1 MPHVA
6 NDFCDRVGNDQP
18 DKDQEILQAIGHDR
32 NLATET
38 KNIVVTNAKEQQSVL
53 LRTISFVREAVKDN
67 DEDFTSGPIGRAL
80 GLLAIPMM
88 LEMAMESI
96 FAVVDIAFVSRLGT
110 DAIAAVGITEALI
123 AVLYGLAIGLG
134 VGLTAMVSRR
144 IGAGNP
150 VGAAEVTGQAIWVGA
165 LLSVVIGIVGVAYA
179 RDLLEIM
186 GASEAVV
193 DQGIGFTA
201 VILGGSITIIYLF
214 LLNAAFRGAGDATV
228 ALRSLWLANGINIIL
243 DPCLIFGLGPFPEM
257 GVTGAAIATTIGRG
271 IGVLYQLWYLMN
283 GRGRIE
289 FHVRYLK
296 FNFALALHMVRI
308 SLGSIGQ
315 FLIATASWIGVMRI
329 VAIYGGGAIAAYTIA
344 LRMMEFVFLPAWGL
358 GNAAATLVGQNLGAG
373 QADRAEKSAWRAA
386 KYNAMFMFVTGV
398 FLLIFAEFITG
409 LFSAEPDVLRW
420 GTSCLQILSIGFP
433 MYAVG
438 MVVVQALNGAGDTTT
453 PAVLNLICF
462 WLVQIPLAFWLATG
476 TSLGPNGAFSAIV
489 FSESLLTIL
498 AVLTFRK
505 GAWKLQTV

>member
-1 MPHVA
+1 M
-6 NDFCDRVGNDQP
+6 
-18 DKDQEILQAIGHDR
+18 
-32 NLATET
+32 
-38 KNIVVTNAKEQQSVL
+38 TNANEQQSI
-53 LRTISFVREAVKDN
+53 LRRTNLFVREALQDN
-67 DEDFTSGPIGRAL
+67 EEDFTSGPIGRAL
-80 GLLAIPMM
+80 GMLAIPMM

-110 DAIAAVGITEALI
+110 DAVAAVGITEALI
-123 AVLYGLAIGLG
+123 TVLYGIAIGLG

-144 IGAGNP
+144 IGASDAA
-150 VGAAEVTGQAIWVGA
+150 GAAGVTGQAIWIGA
-165 LLSVVIGIVGVAYA
+165 FLSIVIGVAGVAYA
-179 RDLLEIM
+179 RDLLELM
-186 GASEAVV
+186 GASDGVIE
-193 DQGIGFTA
+193 QGVGFTA

-228 ALRSLWLANGINIIL
+228 ALRSLWLANGINIVL

-257 GVTGAAIATTIGRG
+257 GVTGAAVATTIGRG
-271 IGVLYQLWYLMN
+271 IGVIYQLWYLMN

-289 FHVRYLK
+289 FHIQYLK
-296 FNFALALHMVRI
+296 FNLNLALRLIRI
-308 SLGSIGQ
+308 SLGGIGQ

-329 VAIYGGGAIAAYTIA
+329 VSIYGSSAIAAYTIA

-358 GNAAATLVGQNLGAG
+358 GNAAATLVGQNLGAD
-373 QADRAEKSAWRAA
+373 QPDRAEKSAWQAA
-386 KYNAMFMFVTGV
+386 KFNAIFMTMTGV

-453 PAVLNLICF
+453 PAILNFICF
-462 WLVQIPLAFWLATG
+462 WLLQIPLAFWLATES
-476 TSLGPNGAFSAIV
+476 SLGPNGAFVAIV
-489 FSESLLTIL
+489 VAESLLTIL
-498 AVLTFRK
+498 AALVFRK
-505 GAWKLQTV
+505 GTWKLQTV

>member
-1 MPHVA
+1 M
-6 NDFCDRVGNDQP
+6 
-18 DKDQEILQAIGHDR
+18 
-32 NLATET
+32 
-38 KNIVVTNAKEQQSVL
+38 TNANEQQSI
-53 LRTISFVREAVKDN
+53 LRRTNLFVREALQDN
-67 DEDFTSGPIGRAL
+67 EEDFTSGPIGRAL
-80 GLLAIPMM
+80 GMLAIPMM

-110 DAIAAVGITEALI
+110 DAVAAVGITEALI
-123 AVLYGLAIGLG
+123 TVLYGIAIGLG

-144 IGAGNP
+144 IGASDAA
-150 VGAAEVTGQAIWVGA
+150 GAAGVTGQAIWIGA
-165 LLSVVIGIVGVAYA
+165 FLSIVIGFAGVAYA
-179 RDLLEIM
+179 RDLLELM
-186 GASEAVV
+186 GASDGVIE
-193 DQGIGFTA
+193 QGVGFTA

-228 ALRSLWLANGINIIL
+228 ALRSLWLANGINIVL

-257 GVTGAAIATTIGRG
+257 GVTGAAVATTIGRG
-271 IGVLYQLWYLMN
+271 IGVIYQLWYLMN

-289 FHVRYLK
+289 FHIQYLK
-296 FNFALALHMVRI
+296 FNLNLALRLIRI
-308 SLGSIGQ
+308 SLGGIGQ

-329 VAIYGGGAIAAYTIA
+329 VSIYGSSAIAAYTIA

-358 GNAAATLVGQNLGAG
+358 GNAAATLVGQNLGAD
-373 QADRAEKSAWRAA
+373 QPDRAEKSAWQAA
-386 KYNAMFMFVTGV
+386 KFNAIFMTMTGV

-453 PAVLNLICF
+453 PAILNFICF
-462 WLVQIPLAFWLATG
+462 WLLQIPLAFWLATES
-476 TSLGPNGAFSAIV
+476 SLGPNGAFVAIV
-489 FSESLLTIL
+489 VAESLLTIL
-498 AVLTFRK
+498 AALVFRK
-505 GAWKLQTV
+505 GTWKLQTV